1 MDPNQNGHAHWV
13 TTALAEHEGRLVVYA
28 ARLTKDVHS
37 ARDVVQEAFLRLC
50 GEERTVVE
58 PHVKAWLYTVCRRL
72 AIDGLRKERRMDSA
86 AEAAIE
92 TRAGR
97 EADPAAA
104 AQTRDEASHVAR
116 LMADLPD
123 DQREVID
130 LKFRHGLM
138 YREIADVT
146 GLSAGNVG
154 FLIHTGLK
162 TLRARMAAKA
172 RAAAGGAL

>member
-1 MDPNQNGHAHWV
+1 MDPNTNGHADWV

-50 GEERTVVE
+50 GADRAEVE

-72 AIDGLRKERRMDSA
+72 AIDALRKERRMEPA
-86 AEAAIE
+86 GEAVIE
-92 TRAGR
+92 RRAGTDL
-97 EADPAAA
+97 DPGAA
-104 AQTRDEASHVAR
+104 AQTRDEASHALR
-116 LMADLPD
+116 LMADLPEN
-123 DQREVID
+123 QREVLD

-138 YREIADVT
+138 YREIAEIT

-162 TLRARMAAKA
+162 TLRARMTTNV
-172 RAAAGGAL
+172 RAAAGGAS